1 MKITGFR
8 LYTIPTGWRNLTYL
22 VLETDEGI
30 EGYGEAHIVGRT
42 HTVREFLRDV
52 RRHIIGYDVFD
63 IESLYERFTLLD
75 FAAPGQIAMTGLA
88 LVEMACWDLVGK
100 ILGKRCGDLWG
111 GIERERI
118 EFAAYVFY
126 RYASTTEVGDG
137 DRAENA
143 ADHADELFDLY
154 GFRDIKFKN
163 GVLTLTVANASA
175 DKPADVTAS
184 LDGFVAKS
192 VTARILT
199 GATGDYNDFTHT
211 SVAPKAFTGVKLV
224 DGKLT
229 FTLPA
234 CSVTEITCL

>member
-1 MKITGFR
+1 M
-8 LYTIPTGWRNLTYL
+8 
-22 VLETDEGI
+22 
-30 EGYGEAHIVGRT
+30 
-42 HTVREFLRDV
+42 
-52 RRHIIGYDVFD
+52 
-63 IESLYERFTLLD
+63 
-75 FAAPGQIAMTGLA
+75 
-88 LVEMACWDLVGK
+88 
-100 ILGKRCGDLWG
+100 
-111 GIERERI
+111 
-118 EFAAYVFY
+118 
-126 RYASTTEVGDG
+126 
-137 DRAENA
+137 
-143 ADHADELFDLY
+143 FDLY
-154 GFRDIKFKN
+154 QAHQDGASADCFVQSEPVADGVPQLDATASVKN